1 MEKIITNENVTAL
14 EVFENKTH
22 LEYFLK
28 QNIFQRIGQLGII
41 TRKLNMLSNIIL

>member
-28 QNIFQRIGQLGII
+28 QNRIFFKG
-41 TRKLNMLSNIIL
+41 